1 VKEWELKY
9 SRNEEMSMMPGESEM
24 WERKN
29 GAKVM
34 RTWSRTAYASVVGE
48 EKGGGS
54 RVISRYVPSLE
65 GGRFHIEETTQ
76 SSLS

>member
-34 RTWSRTAYASVVGE
+34 LVLHSTEYMV
-48 EKGGGS
+48 
-54 RVISRYVPSLE
+54 
-65 GGRFHIEETTQ
+65 
-76 SSLS
+76 

>member
-1 VKEWELKY
+1 MEQKQCWC
-9 SRNEEMSMMPGESEM
+9 SIRQS
-24 WERKN
+24 
-29 GAKVM
+29 
-34 RTWSRTAYASVVGE
+34 TWSRAAYVSMVGE

>member
-1 VKEWELKY
+1 
-9 SRNEEMSMMPGESEM
+9 M
-24 WERKN
+24 ERKSCWCSIQQS
-29 GAKVM
+29 
-34 RTWSRTAYASVVGE
+34 TCSRTAYASVVGE